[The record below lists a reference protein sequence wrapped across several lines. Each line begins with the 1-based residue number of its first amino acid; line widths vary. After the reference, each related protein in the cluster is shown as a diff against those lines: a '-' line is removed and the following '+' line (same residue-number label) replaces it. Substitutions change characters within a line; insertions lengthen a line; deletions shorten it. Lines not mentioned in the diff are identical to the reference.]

1 MKTKLLIT
9 ITVLLLT
16 RLFSYSQGTFNKLLF
31 EYPNAISYDITEL
44 KDSSYLLTGSID
56 SANDMDLFLCKI
68 MKNGSIDWSKRI
80 GNSQNSE
87 CGMSILALD
96 NKEFIITGTSWNY
109 TNQHSLY
116 VVKINQYGD
125 TLWTKKYRGNL
136 PDGGEK
142 IIRNNENGFVIS
154 GYTDRI
160 TGGDEFS
167 DVFVLNLNSD
177 GDTIWTRKFGGIK
190 SSYSFDI
197 INTSDSGY
205 IITGYTENDLTW
217 RDIYVLKIDK
227 NGNLIWS
234 KTYGNNYGNNYN
246 DDASS
251 AVETKDK
258 GFIIA
263 GTTHNIKN
271 DGNESPY
278 ILKLNEFGD
287 TLWTKTLNG
296 YLTRG
301 GCVGIVQTYDS
312 GLIITGATGVYP
324 NTNIQVIK
332 LNQSGDIIWSTKIKG
347 SKYDEARSLI
357 QTMDSSIVIVGNS
370 QIDLNI
376 FTHLVRVDKNGELK
390 IKAIDDTIDIFE
402 NLPKETI
409 IGKVNGLIGGNA
421 LGNFTNGYKL
431 EYTNLN
437 SAVFIQ
443 PNNGNISVLDSS
455 LIDYETI
462 QSFDLFVKVTDSVNS
477 DFSHILVKIKDV
489 YENYSSIQNLKTD
502 LFNIY
507 PNPSSGLVQINSEL
521 KSEKLTIELF
531 DINGKTINK
540 QIVERKD
547 KIIINYTNYPKG
559 LYYLKISTDQDSF
572 SKTLILK

>member
-9 ITVLLLT
+9 LTALLLT
-16 RLFSYSQGTFNKLLF
+16 RLFSYSQGTFNTLLF
-31 EYPNAISYDITEL
+31 EYPNAISYDIIEL

-56 SANDMDLFLCKI
+56 VTNDMDLFLCKI
-68 MKNGSIDWSKRI
+68 KKNGSIDWSKRI

-87 CGMSILALD
+87 CGMSTLALD
-96 NKEFIITGTSWNY
+96 NNELIIAGTSWNY
-109 TNQHSLY
+109 TDQFSLY
-116 VVKINQYGD
+116 VVKLNQYSD
-125 TLWTKKYRGNL
+125 TLWTKKFKGCS
-136 PDGGEK
+136 PDGK
-142 IIRNNENGFVIS
+142 IISNNENGYVIS
-154 GYTDRI
+154 GYTVRE
-160 TGGDEFS
+160 TGGDTNFS
-167 DVFVLNLNSD
+167 DVYILNLNSD
-177 GDTIWTRKFGGIK
+177 GDTIWTRKFVGTK
-190 SSYSFDI
+190 SSDSFDI
-197 INTSDSGY
+197 INTSDSCYLMTGFTESTSTKSNIY
-205 IITGYTENDLTW
+205 I
-217 RDIYVLKIDK
+217 LKIDK
-227 NGNLIWS
+227 HGNLIWS
-234 KTYGNNYGNNYN
+234 KTYSSTYGNNYN
-246 DDASS
+246 NEASS

-312 GLIITGATGVYP
+312 GFIITGTTGEFP
-324 NTNIQVIK
+324 NTNIQLIK
-332 LNQSGDIIWSTKIKG
+332 MNQSGNIIWTTKIKG
-347 SKYDEARSLI
+347 YNYDGARSLI

-370 QIDLNI
+370 NIDSNI
-376 FTHLVRVDKNGELK
+376 FTHLIRVDKNGELK
-390 IKAIDDTIDIFE
+390 IKAIDDTLDIFE

-409 IGKVNGLIGGNA
+409 IGKVNGLIGGNT

-431 EYTNLN
+431 EYTNLD

-462 QSFDLFVKVTDSVNS
+462 QSFDLFVKVTDGVNF
-477 DFSHILVKIKDV
+477 DLSHILVKIKDV
-489 YENYSSIQNLKTD
+489 YENYSMIQNPKTD

-507 PNPSSGLVQINSEL
+507 PNPSSGLVQINSES
-521 KSEKLTIELF
+521 KSEKLTIKLF

-540 QIVERKD
+540 QIVEGKD
-547 KIIINYTNYPKG
+547 KIIINYTKYPKG